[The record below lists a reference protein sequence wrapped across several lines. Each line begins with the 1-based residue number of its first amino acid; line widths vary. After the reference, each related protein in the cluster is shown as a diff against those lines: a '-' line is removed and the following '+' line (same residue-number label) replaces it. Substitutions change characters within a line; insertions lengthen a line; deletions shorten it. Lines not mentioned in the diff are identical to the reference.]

1 MPSTSCALVTSR
13 ALSVLCSSNLSYPQ
27 RPVLQAPQISLE
39 RSKGLSTERVV
50 QLSVDLQQLASRLV
64 GEVMIFELAQHT
76 QKFLHEH
83 NKPGFKSF
91 YEEMMM
97 RKQEQLQK
105 EQLVKQQLEDK
116 QRQAILGEVQRKQE
130 VLRVEEKKRRRG
142 QGRGEHCST
151 DRGQSVSESS
161 DSSCDHRGTELLTF
175 NNRGE
180 REVHRVKCLGHNTR
194 GSVVH
199 MGVDLRSGEL
209 VNVVTWTFGGDPVPV
224 LKQVSSL
231 EQELSYLQR
240 LQHPHLVHYLNIKYS
255 HEQDTVVVHIL
266 QEFVVGTSLAVYL
279 SHNLPMETDMLR
291 HCAAGIVSA
300 LAFLHRNNVVHKHLR
315 ASSVFIDSAGTV
327 LVSDYSLDKRLS
339 DLNQVDSTYPSSQG
353 RVGKKLDTYCLG
365 VLLASLTRGLKLG
378 SSQEV
383 QLSSGLPS
391 ELLDFINKCLLSD
404 EQQRWSAGQLLD
416 HSFLKTPL
424 ERRLS
429 PRYDERQDKKNA
441 DEDVDCDKDYEPVLS
456 LPQTVKGQSR
466 IQNEFEVLKWLGK
479 GAFGDVLKVR
489 NKLDG
494 GVYAIKRIK
503 LNPQNKQLNRKIT
516 REVKL
521 LSRLNHENVVRYYN
535 SWIDCATLESGA
547 PSSDTTTETASPEP
561 DKYNKLPGAGDSV
574 EMLAPPARD
583 VNVEWNVSYHSRVS
597 AIRPAGDSSDDS
609 SDDDDNDWMGF
620 LACSKSSEGVVF
632 ERGDSG
638 DVPEADQESRRNNGG
653 QGSRGNEDE
662 AREIQFMYI
671 QMEFCEKST
680 LRTAIDGGL
689 CGDEQRVWRLFREVV
704 EGLAHIHQ
712 QGMIHRDLKPVNIF
726 LDSNDHV
733 KIGDF
738 GLATTSN
745 LQRPMEQTGLLTE
758 RRLAELR
765 SLSHE
770 MGDSSLT
777 GQVGTALY
785 VAPELNIPGFK
796 LLYNQKVDIYSL
808 GIIFFEMCC
817 PLETGMERVKV
828 LANLR
833 HPDIILP
840 PTLSEHDTPKQVHI
854 VRWLLNHDPGMRPSS
869 EELLQSPYLPPPQL
883 EEAELQE
890 MVRHTLSNPQSKAYK
905 YLVGSC
911 FTQEVS
917 PAEDITYHM
926 SLPRA
931 SSPLLQERV
940 KQAVTKVFHRHGAL
954 PLNTPLLSPPSP
966 HPPSCESC
974 VRLMAR
980 SGGLVCLPH
989 DLRVPFARHVAWSGV
1004 SCLKRYAVERVYR
1017 EKKVFGF
1024 HPRELYECAFDVV
1037 TPTAGNLV
1045 ADAELLSVVWEIINE
1060 FPSLRDKA
1068 CVIRLNHTSLLRA
1081 ILLHSGIE
1089 EEKHNSMYA
1098 FLREVKDERHSKYI
1112 SQTLPLMSDQAM
1124 CTLIQLL
1131 DLEGPLS
1138 KVAAIFKSIGKRGG
1152 EVASLATQAF
1162 HELET
1167 VIGHADALG
1176 VKCRVVVAPGLAYNC
1191 HQYSGVMCQFVCQL
1205 NTRRGRRG
1213 MEVVAAGGRYDAML
1227 ASFRHNLE
1235 LTGVSGKGLSQ
1246 AATGVSI
1253 SLDRLVSALQEL
1265 EEGEE
1270 EGDDTPFGALDVVVC
1285 SLGRSPMVREKCTL
1299 IRELWAAGIRATIL
1313 DAIQVNSLIVGTW
1326 RKAWLKKSG
1335 RLFITDDYQNVPPIL
1350 ALGVLPFEK
1359 YQASKRG
1366 QSSSL
1371 EEVQDYCREQ
1381 LVPHMVLFKDTETTT
1396 VRVRSWKR
1404 ERDRFQEKKVNV
1416 SELVEFIQRLVKCT
1430 MVGEGSD
1437 VAPLFSR
1444 SESKG
1449 SSETSSNSVIP
1460 AVTFSF
1466 VTDEKMN
1473 VTQRRRAENQ
1483 IMPHLGPTLQRLSNK
1498 VRVEVLVVN
1507 VEAAIIKTLASHL
1520 ELNQDTTVFQKSV
1533 GTIIERHP
1541 RNKKYLSKVCEEIQ
1555 DLISQKLP
1563 PSILLYSRVDNT
1575 HKLLL

>member
-1 MPSTSCALVTSR
+1 MENHFGKTPVTQPGSNHNIPIIGSLVY
-13 ALSVLCSSNLSYPQ
+13 C
-27 RPVLQAPQISLE
+27 
-39 RSKGLSTERVV
+39 
-50 QLSVDLQQLASRLV
+50 D
-64 GEVMIFELAQHT
+64 
-76 QKFLHEH
+76 
-83 NKPGFKSF
+83 
-91 YEEMMM
+91 
-97 RKQEQLQK
+97 
-105 EQLVKQQLEDK
+105 
-116 QRQAILGEVQRKQE
+116 
-130 VLRVEEKKRRRG
+130 
-142 QGRGEHCST
+142 
-151 DRGQSVSESS
+151 S
-161 DSSCDHRGTELLTF
+161 D
-175 NNRGE
+175 
-180 REVHRVKCLGHNTR
+180 
-194 GSVVH
+194 
-199 MGVDLRSGEL
+199 
-209 VNVVTWTFGGDPVPV
+209 
-224 LKQVSSL
+224 
-231 EQELSYLQR
+231 
-240 LQHPHLVHYLNIKYS
+240 
-255 HEQDTVVVHIL
+255 
-266 QEFVVGTSLAVYL
+266 A
-279 SHNLPMETDMLR
+279 
-291 HCAAGIVSA
+291 
-300 LAFLHRNNVVHKHLR
+300 
-315 ASSVFIDSAGTV
+315 
-327 LVSDYSLDKRLS
+327 
-339 DLNQVDSTYPSSQG
+339 
-353 RVGKKLDTYCLG
+353 
-365 VLLASLTRGLKLG
+365 
-378 SSQEV
+378 
-383 QLSSGLPS
+383 
-391 ELLDFINKCLLSD
+391 
-404 EQQRWSAGQLLD
+404 LD
-416 HSFLKTPL
+416 HAAT
-424 ERRLS
+424 
-429 PRYDERQDKKNA
+429 
-441 DEDVDCDKDYEPVLS
+441 
-456 LPQTVKGQSR
+456 
-466 IQNEFEVLKWLGK
+466 EV
-479 GAFGDVLKVR
+479 VR

-535 SWIDCATLESGA
+535 SWIDCASLESGA
-547 PSSDTTTETASPEP
+547 PSSDTTTGTASP
-561 DKYNKLPGAGDSV
+561 DDKLPGAGDSV
-574 EMLAPPARD
+574 ERLAPPARD
-583 VNVEWNVSYHSRVS
+583 ANVEWNVSYHSRAS

-638 DVPEADQESRRNNGG
+638 DVPDADQESRRNNGG
-653 QGSRGNEDE
+653 QGSRDDEDE

-689 CGDEQRVWRLFREVV
+689 CGEEQRVWRLFREVV

-745 LQRPMEQTGLLTE
+745 LHRPMEQAGLLTE

-796 LLYNQKVDIYSL
+796 LIYNQKVDIYSL

-840 PTLSEHDTPKQVHI
+840 PTLTEHDTPKQVHI
-854 VRWLLNHDPGMRPSS
+854 IRWLLNHDPGMRPSS

-890 MVRHTLSNPQSKAYK
+890 MVRHTLCNPQSKAYK

-926 SLPRA
+926 SLPRP
-931 SSPLLQERV
+931 SSPLLQERA

-1037 TPTAGNLV
+1037 TPTAGSLV

-1098 FLREVKDERHSKYI
+1098 FLREVKDERHSKYMG
-1112 SQTLPLMSDQAM
+1112 QTLPLMSDQAM

-1138 KVAAIFKSIGKRGG
+1138 KVSAVFKSIGKRGG

-1176 VKCRVVVAPGLAYNC
+1176 VKCRIVVAPGLAYNC

-1227 ASFRHNLE
+1227 ASFRQNLE

-1246 AATGVSI
+1246 AAAGVSI

-1313 DAIQVNSLIVGTW
+1313 DAIQ
-1326 RKAWLKKSG
+1326 
-1335 RLFITDDYQNVPPIL
+1335 
-1350 ALGVLPFEK
+1350 
-1359 YQASKRG
+1359 
-1366 QSSSL
+1366 SL

-1404 ERDRFQEKKVNV
+1404 ERDRFQEKKVNI

-1444 SESKG
+1444 CESKG

-1483 IMPHLGPTLQRLSNK
+1483 IMPHLGPTLQRLSTK
-1498 VRVEVLVVN
+1498 VQVEVLVVN
-1507 VEAAIIKTLASHL
+1507 VETAIIKTLASHL

-1533 GTIIERHP
+1533 GTIIEMVRTVIERHP

-1555 DLISQKLP
+1555 DLVSQKLP
-1563 PSILLYSRVDNT
+1563 PNILLYSRVDNT